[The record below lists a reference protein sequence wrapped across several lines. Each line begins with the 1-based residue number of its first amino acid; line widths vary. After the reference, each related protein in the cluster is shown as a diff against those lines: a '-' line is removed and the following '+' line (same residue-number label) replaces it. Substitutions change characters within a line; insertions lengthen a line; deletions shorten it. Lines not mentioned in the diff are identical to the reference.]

1 MPLGAGPSI
10 GASGPVPNGVSGF
23 VRRRHHVSASAVWLS
38 LLVSLSF
45 VFHFFSAV
53 FSPRFYVIALGIAV
67 VGYVFS
73 KPVSLSRFAGCRILP
88 LALLAMGYSFWHSS
102 RLTTAFADVLTL
114 LLAATL
120 ALFPTRVP
128 EDYRNAL
135 KCIVVW
141 GVFFAAGILLASL
154 ARPLF
159 NASLSL
165 FPAAFSGIVRNA
177 SGKYTCGFSTNP
189 GFSAGYITCAIL
201 ALASGIRGRFAFSWA
216 KGLLFAILGLALLFT
231 GKRGHVLFLSLSMAL
246 CYLLPLQ
253 GKKKLG
259 RYWNLFLVILFGI
272 VGFYMMAEAL
282 SSIPFVGEAV
292 RTVSGFLEGEDVSS
306 GRNNLWRWAIE
317 LFRRHPWTGIGW
329 GDYRTTVVGNAT
341 LRDELDVHNIY
352 LQLLCENG
360 LLGFSVFVAVF
371 ASFGFMTKKLYR
383 FCLNSSDPVFSSL
396 VPFLYFSLAY
406 QLFFLLYGIT
416 GNTLYDQHCQ
426 IIYFISCGMA
436 VTCRTACFGRAAFL
450 RKQGV
455 AP

>member
-1 MPLGAGPSI
+1 MPIGAAPSI
-10 GASGPVPNGVSGF
+10 GTSGTGPHGAAGYI
-23 VRRRHHVSASAVWLS
+23 RRRHHVSAPSVWLC
-38 LLVSLSF
+38 LIVSLSF

-53 FSPRFYVIALGIAV
+53 FSPRFYVISLGIAV
-67 VGYVFS
+67 VGYVLS
-73 KPVSLSRFAGCRILP
+73 KPVSLSRFSGCRILL

-114 LLAATL
+114 LLAAAL
-120 ALFPTRVP
+120 PLFPSRAP
-128 EDYRNAL
+128 EAYRNAL
-135 KCIVVW
+135 KCIVGW

-165 FPAAFSGIVRNA
+165 FPAAFAGLVRTA
-177 SGKYTCGFSTNP
+177 SGTYTCGFSTNP

-201 ALASGIRGRFAFSWA
+201 ALVSGIRGRFAFSWA
-216 KGLLFAILGLALLFT
+216 KVLIFAILGLALLFT
-231 GKRGHVLFLSLSMAL
+231 GKRGHVLFLALSMAL

-253 GKKKLG
+253 GKKKIG
-259 RYWNLFLVILFGI
+259 RYWNLFLVVLFGI
-272 VGFYMMAEAL
+272 VGFFMMAEAL
-282 SSIPFVGEAV
+282 SAIPFIGEAV

-306 GRNNLWRWAIE
+306 GRNNLWRWALE
-317 LFRRHPWTGIGW
+317 LFYRHPWTGIGW

-360 LLGFSVFVAVF
+360 LFGFSIFVAAFV
-371 ASFGFMTKKLYR
+371 SFLFMTKNLYR
-383 FCLNSSDPVFSSL
+383 FCFNSSDPFLASL
-396 VPFLYFSLAY
+396 LPFLYFSLAY
-406 QLFFLLYGIT
+406 QMFFLLYGLT

-426 IIYFISCGMA
+426 IIYFMSCGMA
-436 VTCRTACFGRAAFL
+436 VTCWIACFRRAAFL
-450 RKQGV
+450 RQQGA